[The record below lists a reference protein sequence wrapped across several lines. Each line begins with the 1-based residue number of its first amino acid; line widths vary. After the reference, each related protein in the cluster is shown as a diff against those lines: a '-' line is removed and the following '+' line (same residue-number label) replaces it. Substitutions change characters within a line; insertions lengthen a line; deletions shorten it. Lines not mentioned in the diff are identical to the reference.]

1 VIAINTSEK
10 KKLLVKNE
18 KQFHFEIDLSDKEI
32 TNALKIVIPWRISG
46 EVWI

>member
-1 VIAINTSEK
+1 MIAINTSENK
-10 KKLLVKNE
+10 KPLVKNE

-32 TNALKIVIPWRISG
+32 MNALKIVIPWRISG